1 MKDLFAPSLVGSIDF
16 SGQNVEFVLM
26 LFKGNHLKERGG
38 YQQSHSLPSYAA
50 RLHKQND
57 LMEKAITHSRCTDN
71 CFFISLT
78 SVYYIRKVIT
88 SKVIQNQR
96 HSTDKTRK

>member
-1 MKDLFAPSLVGSIDF
+1 MKDLFAPSLVGSTDF
-16 SGQNVEFVLM
+16 SGRNVEFFLM
-26 LFKGNHLKERGG
+26 LFKENHLKEGGG
-38 YQQSHSLPSYAA
+38 YQLPHSLPSYAA

-57 LMEKAITHSRCTDN
+57 LMDKSISYSGCTDN

-88 SKVIQNQR
+88 NNDVQNQR
-96 HSTDKTRK
+96 HFTDKTRK